1 MPTNLI
7 ILIAALI
14 VALLVFRALLSLL
27 KTVISTAVALI
38 VIVIILMVFGFTPQD
53 LLQEVINLPQTLK
66 HIVTDARKL
75 LGVMLEV

>member
-7 ILIAALI
+7 VLIAALI

-27 KTVISTAVALI
+27 KTFISTAVAL
-38 VIVIILMVFGFTPQD
+38 VVVVVILMVFGFTPQD

-66 HIVTDARKL
+66 QLVTEVRKL
-75 LGVMLEV
+75 LGL